1 MSFIQIEN
9 LCKTFAGRNGENKVL
24 RGIDLSIEKGDIFG
38 IVGFSGAGKSTLVRC
53 INRLEEP
60 DKGRVV
66 IDGEDITALD
76 KRGLVRRRR
85 KMGMIFQSFNL
96 FESKTVF
103 QNIAYPMRLE
113 RKSKRE
119 IEKRVE
125 EILNLIALSDKKNA
139 YPGEL
144 SGGQKQRVGI
154 GRALANEPD
163 VILCDEATSALD
175 PQTTISVLDLLKEIN
190 QKLGVTIL
198 LITHELEAIKYVCR
212 NMAVIE
218 DGVIIEKGLVSEI
231 FQNPNSRTG
240 KIFIDVY
247 STFQSKDYYGEGEGI

>member
-1 MSFIQIEN
+1 MSFIEIKD
-9 LCKTFAGRNGENKVL
+9 LHKTFADKDKSNLVL
-24 RGIDLSIEKGDIFG
+24 NGIDLSVEKGDIFG

-60 DKGRVV
+60 DSGSVV
-66 IDGEDITALD
+66 IGGVDITALS
-76 KRGLVRRRR
+76 KKELALERR
-85 KMGMIFQSFNL
+85 KIGMIFQSFNL
-96 FESKTVF
+96 FESKTVW
-103 QNIAYPMRLE
+103 QNIAYPLRLE
-113 RKSKRE
+113 KMKKKDIETRVSEVLSLIGLEDKR
-119 IEKRVE
+119 
-125 EILNLIALSDKKNA
+125 NA

-154 GRALANEPD
+154 GRTLANSPD

-198 LITHELEAIKYVCR
+198 LITHELEAIKYICR

-218 DGVIIEKGLVSEI
+218 NGVIIEQGLVSGI
-231 FQNPNSRTG
+231 FQNPNSKTG

-247 STFQSKDYYGEGEGI
+247 SSFQNKEYYGEGEGI

>member
-1 MSFIQIEN
+1 MSFIEIKD
-9 LCKTFAGRNGENKVL
+9 LHKTFADKNKSNLVL
-24 RGIDLSIEKGDIFG
+24 NGIDLSVEKGDIFG

-60 DKGRVV
+60 DSGSVV
-66 IDGEDITALD
+66 IGGVDITALS
-76 KRGLVRRRR
+76 KKELALERR
-85 KMGMIFQSFNL
+85 KIGMIFQSFNL
-96 FESKTVF
+96 FESKTVW
-103 QNIAYPMRLE
+103 QNIAYPLRLE
-113 RKSKRE
+113 KMKKKDIEARVSEVLSLIGLEDKR
-119 IEKRVE
+119 
-125 EILNLIALSDKKNA
+125 NA

-154 GRALANEPD
+154 GRTLANSPD

-198 LITHELEAIKYVCR
+198 LITHELEAIKYICR

-218 DGVIIEKGLVSEI
+218 NGVIIEQGLVSGI
-231 FQNPNSRTG
+231 FQNPNSKTG

-247 STFQSKDYYGEGEGI
+247 SSFQNKEYYGEGEGI

>member
-1 MSFIQIEN
+1 MSFIEIKD
-9 LCKTFAGRNGENKVL
+9 LHKTFADKNKSNLVL
-24 RGIDLSIEKGDIFG
+24 NGIDLSVEKGDIFG

-60 DKGRVV
+60 DSGSVV
-66 IDGEDITALD
+66 IGGVDITALS
-76 KRGLVRRRR
+76 KKELALERR
-85 KMGMIFQSFNL
+85 KIGMIFQSFNL
-96 FESKTVF
+96 FESKTVW
-103 QNIAYPMRLE
+103 QNIAYPLRLE
-113 RKSKRE
+113 KMKKKDIEARVSEVLSLIGLEDKR
-119 IEKRVE
+119 
-125 EILNLIALSDKKNA
+125 NA

-154 GRALANEPD
+154 GRTLANSPD

-198 LITHELEAIKYVCR
+198 LITHELEAIKYICR

-218 DGVIIEKGLVSEI
+218 NGVIIEQGLVSGI
-231 FQNPNSRTG
+231 FQNPNSNTG

-247 STFQSKDYYGEGEGI
+247 SSFQNKEYYGEGEGI

>member
-1 MSFIQIEN
+1 MSFIEIKD
-9 LCKTFAGRNGENKVL
+9 LHKTFADKDKSNLVL
-24 RGIDLSIEKGDIFG
+24 NGIDLSVEKGDIFG

-60 DKGRVV
+60 DSGSVV
-66 IDGEDITALD
+66 IGGVDITALS
-76 KRGLVRRRR
+76 KKELALERR
-85 KMGMIFQSFNL
+85 KIGMIFQSFNL
-96 FESKTVF
+96 FESKTVW
-103 QNIAYPMRLE
+103 QNIAYPLRLE
-113 RKSKRE
+113 KMKKKDIETRVSEVLSLIGLEDKR
-119 IEKRVE
+119 
-125 EILNLIALSDKKNA
+125 NA

-154 GRALANEPD
+154 GRTLANNPD

-198 LITHELEAIKYVCR
+198 LITHELEAIKYICR

-218 DGVIIEKGLVSEI
+218 NGVIIEQGLVSGI
-231 FQNPNSRTG
+231 FQNPNSKTG

-247 STFQSKDYYGEGEGI
+247 SSFQNKEYYGEGEGI

>member
-1 MSFIQIEN
+1 MSFIEIKD
-9 LCKTFAGRNGENKVL
+9 LHKTFANKNKSNLVL
-24 RGIDLSIEKGDIFG
+24 NGIDLSVEKGDIFG

-60 DKGRVV
+60 DSGSVV
-66 IDGEDITALD
+66 IGGVNITALS
-76 KRGLVRRRR
+76 KKELALERR
-85 KMGMIFQSFNL
+85 KIGMIFQSFNL
-96 FESKTVF
+96 FESKTVW
-103 QNIAYPMRLE
+103 QNIAYPLRLE
-113 RKSKRE
+113 KMKKKDIETRVSEVLSLIGLEDKR
-119 IEKRVE
+119 
-125 EILNLIALSDKKNA
+125 NA

-154 GRALANEPD
+154 GRTLANSPD

-198 LITHELEAIKYVCR
+198 LITHELEAIKYICR

-218 DGVIIEKGLVSEI
+218 NGVIIEQGLVSGI
-231 FQNPNSRTG
+231 FQNPNSNTG

-247 STFQSKDYYGEGEGI
+247 SSFQNKEYYGEGEGI